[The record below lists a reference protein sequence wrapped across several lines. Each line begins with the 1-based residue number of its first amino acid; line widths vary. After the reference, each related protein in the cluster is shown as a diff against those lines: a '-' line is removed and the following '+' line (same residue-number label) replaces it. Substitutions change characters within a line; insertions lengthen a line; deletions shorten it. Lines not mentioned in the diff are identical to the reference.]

1 MDEAFRLG
9 ALLASL
15 LTAVRRGESYQEAR
29 ALLAE
34 ERFSDPQLERRLER
48 LTRRLYAQAAV
59 LGYTVQ
65 GTILGGVTRIPPSV
79 ITAAGERAGEQA
91 RIVRGS
97 LRRLRSGVLTG
108 PVMLRWLEAVLD
120 MNGKRGMDDGQ
131 REAARERG
139 ANWKTW
145 VRIGPVADMREHS
158 FLSGT
163 TIPMDALFTLPSGA
177 RVYGPRDWERAPDPA
192 EWVNC
197 QHGLIYASE
206 ARARDLER
214 ALTPQPF
221 SPARIRG
228 GLIHGRK

>member
-9 ALLASL
+9 MLLARL
-15 LTAVRRGESYQEAR
+15 LAAAQRGASYQAARRLILAERLSDPALER
-29 ALLAE
+29 AL
-34 ERFSDPQLERRLER
+34 ERYA
-48 LTRRLYAQAAV
+48 RRLYAQAAM
-59 LGYTVQ
+59 LGYTIQ
-65 GTILGGVTRIPPSV
+65 GSILGGVSRIPPEV
-79 ITAAGERAGEQA
+79 LALAAEGALEQA
-91 RIVRGS
+91 AVVRRS
-97 LRRLRSGVLTG
+97 LGRLSGASP
-108 PVMLRWLEAVLD
+108 PVMLRWLEMVSDQAS
-120 MNGKRGMDDGQ
+120 KRGMDAGQ
-131 REAARERG
+131 REAAQERG

-158 FLSGT
+158 FLSGA